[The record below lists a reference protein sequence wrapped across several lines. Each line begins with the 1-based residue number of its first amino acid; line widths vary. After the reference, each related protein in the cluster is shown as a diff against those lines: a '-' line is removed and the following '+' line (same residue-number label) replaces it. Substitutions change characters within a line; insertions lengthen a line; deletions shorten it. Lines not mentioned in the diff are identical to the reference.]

1 MTKKLG
7 RELLLLEMHRSA
19 IQLHLKLPAG
29 SETLS
34 VQIIGAMSHPGDT
47 QVAAVA
53 IPEGPQPVAVPQT
66 AQGVANPPVA
76 SAAQTSLP
84 APQNSIKNQL
94 LGASQQQP
102 LNGSYLTPSAAY
114 AQPGL
119 QVLLTFCNSVIQ
131 CCLSCI
137 FSGSMTTDDRQPAGA
152 LLKRNLSRLR
162 THTNDPYIQ

>member
-1 MTKKLG
+1 MPL
-7 RELLLLEMHRSA
+7 SA
-19 IQLHLKLPAG
+19 TQLHLRLPAV

-34 VQIIGAMSHPGDT
+34 VQVTGAMSLPSDT
-47 QVAAVA
+47 QVAAVT
-53 IPEGPQPVAVPQT
+53 IPEGQQPLAVPQT
-66 AQGVANPPVA
+66 AQVVANPPVAA

-119 QVLLTFCNSVIQ
+119 QVLLTICNSVVQ
-131 CCLSCI
+131 CCLSCT
-137 FSGSMTTDDRQPAGA
+137 FSESMAAADRQPAGT
-152 LLKRNLSRLR
+152 LLTRNVHRLR
-162 THTNDPYIQ
+162 THTNDPHIQ